1 MGREGVKQKLYFSK
15 LEMSLFS
22 LQTVKVQKID
32 TLPKGIEQYCPA
44 ELSAVMAMFFSVWPV

>member
-1 MGREGVKQKLYFSK
+1 
-15 LEMSLFS
+15 MSLFS

-32 TLPKGIEQYCPA
+32 TLPKGMEQYCPA